1 MEELFWSTQA
11 RGPGESGVNMILTQG
26 KHLQKIVDSQATS
39 LSVKTAE
46 DKYYDIIG
54 FDLRGINS
62 TTPRYECFTDP
73 HSRQRWSLDNE
84 FLDLLGSSTVA
95 TEQAWG
101 RAMALGATCTRKD
114 GPKMGRFM
122 NTTPTVTDIVA
133 IIERPGEW
141 RENMANAIIAGKLTL
156 PEVQRQA
163 IHKATRWKQ
172 GAELLQY
179 WGFS

>member
-1 MEELFWSTQA
+1 M
-11 RGPGESGVNMILTQG
+11 
-26 KHLQKIVDSQATS
+26 
-39 LSVKTAE
+39 
-46 DKYYDIIG
+46 
-54 FDLRGINS
+54 
-62 TTPRYECFTDP
+62 
-73 HSRQRWSLDNE
+73 
-84 FLDLLGSSTVA
+84 A

-141 RENMANAIIAGKLTL
+141 RENMANAIIASKLTL

-179 WGFS
+179 WGFSYGTVLGATFAAMYPHRVKRM